1 MIPLRIAIAIWMTSA
16 LLTLCLSFS
25 GYSIYRKIQH
35 GRICDQRYRLEAIVQ
50 TGPEKAVLQT
60 AYLAE
65 LLGLSSDHPISIYAV
80 SLNRAEERLMASP
93 LIEEAHVRRIP
104 PSTLYVDYTARQPV
118 ARIGDFEN
126 VAMDRSGHI
135 FPLYP
140 FFTPK
145 RLPVVYLGLREFVG
159 WEEPLEGSLV
169 DFAFT
174 LLEKLSSPPWKDLVR
189 IERIDLSHAHAKNLG
204 QREIVLFL
212 EEDLEGA
219 EGTLSAFPKIVRLS
233 PKEVDAQLNRLFA
246 LNQKMRDD
254 YRSQLAT
261 AHLSG
266 RFAPRIIDLR
276 IPHLAFV
283 EK

>member
-1 MIPLRIAIAIWMTSA
+1 MISIRIAIAIWMSSA
-16 LLTLCLSFS
+16 LLTLCLSGS
-25 GYSIYRKIQH
+25 GYWLYRKMQREQI
-35 GRICDQRYRLEAIVQ
+35 RDPRYRLEAIVQ

-65 LLGLSSDHPISIYAV
+65 LLGLSSDHPVSIYGV
-80 SLNRAEERLMASP
+80 SVNRAEERLVASP

-104 PSTLYVDYTARQPV
+104 PSTLYIDYTARQPI

-126 VAMDRSGHI
+126 VAMDRTGHI

-145 RLPVVYLGLREFVG
+145 RLPVVYLGLTEFSG
-159 WEEPLEGSLV
+159 WEEPLAGSVV
-169 DFAFT
+169 DFAFS

-189 IERIDLSHAHAKNLG
+189 IERIDLSHAYAKNLG

-233 PKEVDAQLNRLFA
+233 PKEVDAQLNRLYA
-246 LNQKMRDD
+246 LNLKMRDD
-254 YRSQLAT
+254 YRAQLAT